1 LSLLQTSD
9 KNISIVDILR
19 ESYLGSYFFSVNKG
33 EGMSYSGKG
42 PCCSCTDRHV
52 SCHSDCEKYLEWRK
66 DYDKYLQTI
75 NQNKTEMIAH
85 AQYVRTRIRK
95 EGTKWL

>member
-1 LSLLQTSD
+1 M
-9 KNISIVDILR
+9 
-19 ESYLGSYFFSVNKG
+19 G
-33 EGMSYSGKG
+33 YSGKG